1 MGMASDIGVGQQ
13 PAHRIV
19 IADDDVAFRELL
31 ATLVRLEPDLE
42 LVGEAKEGFEA
53 VELVRTELPDLLVLD
68 LAMPGLGGLDVMERL
83 AATGI
88 DVKVVIVS
96 GYGDPLFESAARSLG
111 AIDYLVKGTLPEDAV
126 ARIKSACRT

>member
-1 MGMASDIGVGQQ
+1 MGMASDIGVAQQ
-13 PAHRIV
+13 PPHRIV
-19 IADDDVAFRELL
+19 LADDDLAFRELL

-42 LVGEAKEGFEA
+42 LVGVAKDGFEA
-53 VELVRTELPDLLVLD
+53 VELVRTERPDLLLLD

-88 DVKVVIVS
+88 DAKVVIVS
-96 GYGDPLFESAARSLG
+96 GYGDPLFESAARGLG

>member
-31 ATLVRLEPDLE
+31 ATLVRLERDLE
-42 LVGEAKEGFEA
+42 LVGVAKDGFEA
-53 VELVRTELPDLLVLD
+53 VELVRKELPDLLLLD
-68 LAMPGLGGLDVMERL
+68 LAMPGLDGLDVMERL
-83 AATGI
+83 AAAGI

-96 GYGDPLFESAARSLG
+96 GYGDPLFESAARGLG
-111 AIDYLVKGTLPEDAV
+111 AIDYLVKGMLPEDAV